1 MSPTVPGDVL
11 DPATMQAL
19 VDLSNQSG
27 GKLLNAM
34 IDAFLT
40 EECPTALAQLR
51 EAASAADMP
60 AFAQAAHKLRG
71 SLTTFGATQLA
82 ALCSDLEAKAK
93 ASTLSDPAAHIQA
106 LEADLATVAAALSS
120 YKTVS

>member
-1 MSPTVPGDVL
+1 
-11 DPATMQAL
+11 MQAL

-34 IDAFLT
+34 IDAFLS

-51 EAASAADMP
+51 QAASATDMP

-71 SLTTFGATQLA
+71 SLTTFGATNLA
-82 ALCSDLEAKAK
+82 ARCTELESQAK
-93 ASTLSDPAAHIQA
+93 ASALSHPAAHLQS
-106 LEADLATVAAALSS
+106 LEADLATVATALSA
-120 YKTVS
+120 YKSAG